1 MFRNYFKVAWRGLM
15 KNKMVSLINIFCLS
29 IGLVCCMLIVLFI
42 YNELSY
48 DSYRKNI
55 GRLYQVGTV
64 FITNGK
70 EDRFPAEPAVMAE
83 NMKKDFPEVQQTARI
98 IAFDFFGEYKTL
110 IQYFQPGREPK
121 SYYETKAY
129 AADASF
135 FGLFDYHFKEGNA
148 ATALSQPLSVVISE
162 EMAKR
167 IFGDK
172 PALHNVFRIGIPL
185 NGAHDFVV
193 NGVFRPDPGPS
204 HIDANYFISIFGGD
218 LEERMKKDGT
228 NMVFDNLYT
237 TYL

>member
-15 KNKMVSLINIFCLS
+15 KNKMVSLINIFGLS

-48 DSYRKNI
+48 DSYRKDI

-83 NMKKDFPEVQQTARI
+83 NIKKDFPEVQQTARV

-121 SYYETKAY
+121 AYYETKAF

-135 FGLFDYHFKEGNA
+135 FQLFDYSFTEGNA
-148 ATALSQPLSVVISE
+148 ASALRQPRSVVISE
-162 EMAKR
+162 QMAKR
-167 IFGDK
+167 IFGNQ
-172 PALHNVFRIGIPL
+172 PALHKMLRIGIQL
-185 NGAHDFVV
+185 NGTQDFIV
-193 NGVFRPDPGPS
+193 NGVFRQGPGPA
-204 HIDANYFISIFGGD
+204 HKNAVD
-218 LEERMKKDGT
+218 
-228 NMVFDNLYT
+228 
-237 TYL
+237 